1 MISRRGPEDS
11 MLSQERLK
19 HLAIEAYRRSLISLR
34 KLGEFLDKNYEEV
47 RKFVYD
53 AQIELV

>member
-1 MISRRGPEDS
+1 
-11 MLSQERLK
+11 MLTQERHR

-34 KLGEFLDKNYEEV
+34 KLGEFLGKNYEEV

-53 AQIELV
+53 TQIEVV

>member
-1 MISRRGPEDS
+1 
-11 MLSQERLK
+11 MLTQERLR

-34 KLGEFLDKNYEEV
+34 KLGKFLGKNYEEV

-53 AQIELV
+53 AQIEVV